1 MRPPIRKTQKI
12 LANRQIVATVL
23 PRRLP
28 DFGRTNTR
36 VFFNYLAVMIC
47 KICLDKN
54 SLGSLEVWH
63 AMAWSY
69 SFSFEPNE
77 FERRF
82 YSIVC
87 DLYPGYSYTGGSLA
101 EIWLQ
106 REILLPL
113 QVLKSAQVAQALTK
127 TQNIIQKK
135 GSVPQ

>member
-1 MRPPIRKTQKI
+1 
-12 LANRQIVATVL
+12 
-23 PRRLP
+23 
-28 DFGRTNTR
+28 
-36 VFFNYLAVMIC
+36 MIC

-54 SLGSLEVWH
+54 SLGSLEVWR
-63 AMAWSY
+63 AMAWSD

-77 FERRF
+77 FERQF

>member
-1 MRPPIRKTQKI
+1 MAEQI
-12 LANRQIVATVL
+12 LV
-23 PRRLP
+23 
-28 DFGRTNTR
+28 F
-36 VFFNYLAVMIC
+36 FFNYLAVMIC

-54 SLGSLEVWH
+54 SLGSLEVWR
-63 AMAWSY
+63 AMAWSD

-101 EIWLQ
+101 EIWLR

>member
-1 MRPPIRKTQKI
+1 MQDMSWRKFIGKSRS
-12 LANRQIVATVL
+12 LAR
-23 PRRLP
+23 
-28 DFGRTNTR
+28 DGM
-36 VFFNYLAVMIC
+36 VFF
-47 KICLDKN
+47 
-54 SLGSLEVWH
+54 
-63 AMAWSY
+63 
-69 SFSFEPNE
+69 FPFEPNE

-82 YSIVC
+82 YSIIC

-106 REILLPL
+106 PEILLPL